1 MTGTSGRQ
9 RVQTDVVK
17 QHEFLFPPLSEQRAI
32 ASVLSSLDDKIDLL
46 HRQNK
51 TLEAMAETLFRQWF
65 VEEADE
71 GWEEGVLDEVLSVK
85 GGTTPSTK
93 NSEYWDGEIHWT
105 TPRDLSNNQHI
116 YLFDTERKITEKG
129 LAKISSG
136 LLPVGTILLS
146 SRAPIGYLAITD
158 IPVAINQGY
167 IAIIDNKG
175 YSKYYLYLWVK
186 NNVDYII
193 SNANGSTFLEISKSV
208 FRSLE
213 ILKPPADLRGNF
225 DKHVIPIFQ
234 KIKTNSKPNPHP
246 RKTAGYAAAEA
257 DEGGGSGWSRRGDEN
272 MKLFVKIGLFLSSYF
287 PLFLILA
294 LRDWFNLWAWILVIV
309 VGIFCIFI
317 WLLLFRVSKS
327 RTSEKYKIINSEN
340 RVRDSLNYLVPYII
354 AFMNFDLNRWQDSTA
369 LALLLYILFV
379 VYVNSN
385 LLYVNPLLS
394 IFKYKIYYAEVTK
407 PYISD
412 REEIVI
418 ITTREHI
425 RKDTMIDVKEINKDV
440 FLEVM
445 K

>member
-1 MTGTSGRQ
+1 
-9 RVQTDVVK
+9 
-17 QHEFLFPPLSEQRAI
+17 
-32 ASVLSSLDDKIDLL
+32 
-46 HRQNK
+46 
-51 TLEAMAETLFRQWF
+51 
-65 VEEADE
+65 
-71 GWEEGVLDEVLSVK
+71 
-85 GGTTPSTK
+85 
-93 NSEYWDGEIHWT
+93 
-105 TPRDLSNNQHI
+105 
-116 YLFDTERKITEKG
+116 
-129 LAKISSG
+129 
-136 LLPVGTILLS
+136 
-146 SRAPIGYLAITD
+146 
-158 IPVAINQGY
+158 
-167 IAIIDNKG
+167 
-175 YSKYYLYLWVK
+175 
-186 NNVDYII
+186 
-193 SNANGSTFLEISKSV
+193 
-208 FRSLE
+208 
-213 ILKPPADLRGNF
+213 
-225 DKHVIPIFQ
+225 
-234 KIKTNSKPNPHP
+234 
-246 RKTAGYAAAEA
+246 
-257 DEGGGSGWSRRGDEN
+257 